1 MQDNNNIEG
10 SACEDEV
17 VVSDRKRK
25 PPLSATERKRH
36 ERARK
41 KTKFCWTE
49 LEEKLFEDAV
59 KTLNGWGD
67 WISVARIIPTRTKS
81 KHKNSSML
89 IK

>member
-17 VVSDRKRK
+17 VVSDR
-25 PPLSATERKRH
+25 ERKRH

-81 KHKNSSML
+81 KHK
-89 IK
+89 